1 MSLRRGSGW
10 SKSEGHN
17 HHRRQVVSYNLA
29 AHNGLLTLR
38 TRRRTCFH
46 NAPRQTRAVERA
58 SHAQRLHERVHA
70 RSRARS
76 TDVSIRSAFTDGVG

>member
-46 NAPRQTRAVERA
+46 DVPRPTRAVERA
-58 SHAQRLHERVHA
+58 WHAQRLHERLHA
-70 RSRARS
+70 PSGARS
-76 TDVSIRSAFTDGVG
+76 TLASIRSAFTDGVG